1 MPYILSVDDS
11 RTMRR
16 VIGSTIEVLG
26 FETLEAMDGQE
37 ALAVLAEHHQDI
49 ALVLLDVNMPVMD
62 GFACLE
68 AIKASADFG
77 HIPVVMVTTEGESDR
92 MNQALAAGADEYVMK
107 PFTRDVLVAKLSM
120 LDVFGE

>member
-77 HIPVVMVTTEGESDR
+77 HIPVVMVTTEAERKNIVRAIRLG
-92 MNQALAAGADEYVMK
+92 AANYVTK
-107 PFTRDVLVAKLSM
+107 PFTPEDLSTKI
-120 LDVFGE
+120 LDTLNG

>member
-37 ALAVLAEHHQDI
+37 ALAVLTEHHQDI

-77 HIPVVMVTTEGESDR
+77 HIPVVMVTTEAERKNIVRAIRLG
-92 MNQALAAGADEYVMK
+92 AANYVTK
-107 PFTRDVLVAKLSM
+107 PFTPEDLSTKI
-120 LDVFGE
+120 LDTLNG